1 MKGYYTS
8 SGFYGFVDG
17 DYCYYACQ
25 SDYYNEMEGSGRRCC
40 EFDSYASDMFDD
52 QWD

>member
-17 DYCYYACQ
+17 DYCYYAC
-25 SDYYNEMEGSGRRCC
+25 